1 MIRCPICNGTG
12 QQPVLQIDDADRLI
26 GISSKTCGIC
36 GGTCQVPAHP
46 NIRKLCRI
54 ARSEE
59 SPRQTSEAVTKTCKT
74 CKPCSVFDC
83 RFCTFSLIARIP
95 RQSKPL
101 LAIGRSSDEQ
111 PHAKP
116 RPTAGRRLYLG

>member
-46 NIRKLCRI
+46 SSGAWTIAELKQLRK
-54 ARSEE
+54 ASA
-59 SPRQTSEAVTKTCKT
+59 QN
-74 CKPCSVFDC
+74 
-83 RFCTFSLIARIP
+83 
-95 RQSKPL
+95 
-101 LAIGRSSDEQ
+101 
-111 PHAKP
+111 
-116 RPTAGRRLYLG
+116 